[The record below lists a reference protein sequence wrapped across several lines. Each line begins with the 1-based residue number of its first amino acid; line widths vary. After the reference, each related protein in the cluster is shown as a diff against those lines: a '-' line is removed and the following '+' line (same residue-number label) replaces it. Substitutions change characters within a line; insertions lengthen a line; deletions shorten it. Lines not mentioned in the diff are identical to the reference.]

1 MAMELTRGLA
11 YCNEQKAN
19 SKAFDEGF
27 DQIVWDKDSKLKRAQ
42 RMIRDAR
49 RGKGKYTIDD
59 YEWLIE
65 ELEVCLKSKLE
76 EIGKETSNHPGS
88 MFKHFRVKARL

>member
-27 DQIVWDKDSKLKRAQ
+27 DQINWDKD
-42 RMIRDAR
+42 
-49 RGKGKYTIDD
+49 
-59 YEWLIE
+59 
-65 ELEVCLKSKLE
+65 SKLE

-88 MFKHFRVKARL
+88 MFKHFKVKEK